1 MFSTQKSALELV
13 LRNLISN
20 AIKHHDRT
28 EINLDISAKENG
40 KFYRFSVRDDGPGI
54 ATEYHERIFEM
65 FKTLKPRD
73 EIEGS
78 GMGLAIIKKLIERQG
93 GKIWVESQAGK
104 RGTNFI
110 FDWKAE

>member
-1 MFSTQKSALELV
+1 
-13 LRNLISN
+13 
-20 AIKHHDRT
+20 
-28 EINLDISAKENG
+28 
-40 KFYRFSVRDDGPGI
+40 
-54 ATEYHERIFEM
+54 M

-93 GKIWVESQAGK
+93 GKIWVDSQAGK

-110 FDWKAE
+110 FDWRAE

>member
-1 MFSTQKSALELV
+1 MRTLNST
-13 LRNLISN
+13 
-20 AIKHHDRT
+20 AIKPHDRT

-40 KFYRFSVRDDGPGI
+40 KFYRFSVKDDGAGI
-54 ATEYHERIFEM
+54 AIEYHERIFEM

-110 FDWKAE
+110 FDWKTE